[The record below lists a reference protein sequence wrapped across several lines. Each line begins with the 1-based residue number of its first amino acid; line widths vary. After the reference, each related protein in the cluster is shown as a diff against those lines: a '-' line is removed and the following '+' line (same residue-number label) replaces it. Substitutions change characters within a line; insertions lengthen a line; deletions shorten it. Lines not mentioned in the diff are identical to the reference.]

1 MKVRFPKPL
10 KRTASLTRKEIQ
22 TIVKDRTAMLMVF
35 LLPIITI
42 GTLALALQ
50 QNKVQTETVPM
61 TIGIIDLDTTHT
73 YPGQDLSENFTAEL
87 GRLEGVTTVIF
98 ANESEAHQALFQG
111 DLDGYVVIEDGF
123 DHALALNLPT
133 TLQVH
138 TSSTDLAGQ
147 SDVFIAVTTA
157 SLTFRYKHGWI
168 RSEIIPMSVL
178 EFVPE
183 GDFKAAQIGAFLVVF
198 CIFMGIAMTSCQSI
212 VGDVPLRRML
222 LTPTSKVEVVVA
234 KLTAYTIIGIIQSLL
249 LVVLWV
255 LGFQL
260 VLMTGLE
267 SLLMICMMTALA
279 GAVSGV
285 CISVLSTS
293 RLQANQGFLFLL
305 LGMLIL
311 SGIFL
316 DVGIIKD
323 FLPMNIGIALIQN
336 TAFKGLPLIGC
347 LPEISR
353 MLLYIAIGTLL
364 AIVVMWRRRALA

>member
-1 MKVRFPKPL
+1 MKARLPKPL
-10 KRTASLTRKEIQ
+10 KRTASLTSKEIQ
-22 TIVKDRTAMLMVF
+22 TIVKDRTAMIMVF

-61 TIGIIDLDTTHT
+61 TIGVLDLDTTHT

-87 GRLEGVTTVIF
+87 GRLESVTTVTF
-98 ANESEAHQALFQG
+98 SSESQAHEALFQG
-111 DLDGYVVIEDGF
+111 DIDGYVVIEDGF
-123 DHALALNLPT
+123 DHALALNLPA
-133 TLQVH
+133 TLEVH
-138 TSSTDLAGQ
+138 TSSTDLTGQ

-157 SLTFRYKHGWI
+157 SMTFRYKHGWI
-168 RSEIIPMSVL
+168 RSEIIPKPVL

-183 GDFKAAQIGAFLVVF
+183 GDFKAAQIGAFLMVF

-212 VGDVPLRRML
+212 VGDIPLRRML
-222 LTPTSKVEVVVA
+222 LTPTSKIEVIVA
-234 KLTAYTIIGIIQSLL
+234 KLTAYTIIGVIQSLL

-267 SLLMICMMTALA
+267 TLLIISTMTALA

-285 CISVLSTS
+285 VISVLSTS

-316 DVGIIKD
+316 DVGLIKD
-323 FLPMNIGIALIQN
+323 FLPMNIGIALIHD
-336 TAFKGLPLIGC
+336 TAFKGLPLIAV
-347 LPEISR
+347 LPEIGR
-353 MLLYIAIGTLL
+353 MLLYIGVGTLL
-364 AIVVMWRRRALA
+364 AILVMWRRRALA